1 MRPAIT
7 KSCIDVLVCRQIAWL
22 GSLIS
27 FKEFF
32 AMPDAIN
39 LWNKLAKLADFWS
52 PRVIAEAAGCQLK
65 LVKLHGEEVWQF
77 PADRIVFVL
86 DGELVLKL
94 RGESVSLSAGEM
106 YVVPRDTVHR
116 PMAPDECSVML
127 VEPSTA
133 HARSA
138 ARAEVWV

>member
-1 MRPAIT
+1 MR
-7 KSCIDVLVCRQIAWL
+7 VCRQIAWL
-22 GSLIS
+22 GSPLP
-27 FKEFF
+27 FKEFD

-39 LWNKLAKLADFWS
+39 LWNNLATFADCWT
-52 PRVIAEAAGCQLK
+52 PRVIAETAGCQLK

-127 VEPSTA
+127 VEPSTG

-138 ARAEVWV
+138 APAEVWV